1 MDKNTNTVD
10 YCLDLSIVMPVYNA
24 ADTISDSVKSFQL
37 MAKKLQKD
45 FSLDCRLYIVDDCS
59 TDKTTQVIDSLSQ
72 LSDNIVF
79 IKNNENLGP
88 GLSRNKALDLIE
100 DGYIGF
106 LDADDEIIADDY
118 IDSYIKGVDL
128 GADWITF
135 NGWFCSENVQN
146 SKYDFERLID
156 DTKQLSIRCLKGEL
170 DGSVIFSIYS
180 SRLIHGNN
188 LRFPSG
194 YYEDIPFSYSAML
207 LAENRYIS
215 DNFSYK
221 KHNVST
227 SIVNTVSEKHIKGMV
242 DAWVKVDHILK
253 DYKLSNFQSDRIYGL
268 YGYIASA
275 ISSIILN
282 DHAFQYKAEL
292 FNLLS
297 TEIESKIV
305 IDRSDYNV
313 ETKKDKLVEFF
324 LDNFSKRKSSFVS
337 DIDFFY
343 NRLFSQNA

>member
-1 MDKNTNTVD
+1 MENKNIAND
-10 YCLDLSIVMPVYNA
+10 CHDLSIVMPVYNA
-24 ADTISDSVKSFQL
+24 ADTVSNSVKSFQS

-45 FSLDCRLYIVDDCS
+45 FSVDCRLYIVDDYS
-59 TDKTTQVIDSLSQ
+59 TDNTIQIVDSLSQ

-88 GLSRNKALDLIE
+88 GFSRNKALDLIE

-118 IDSYIKGVDL
+118 INSYVKGIDL

-146 SKYDFERLID
+146 SKYDFERLVD

-221 KHNVST
+221 KHNVRT
-227 SIVNTVSEKHIKGMV
+227 SIVNTVSEKHIKGMI
-242 DAWVKVDHILK
+242 DAWVKIDYILK
-253 DYKLSNFQSDRIYGL
+253 DYKLSDFQPDRIYGL
-268 YGYIASA
+268 YGYIANT
-275 ISSIILN
+275 ISSIILG
-282 DHAFQYKAEL
+282 DHTSQYKAEL

-297 TEIESKIV
+297 TEIETKVV

-313 ETKKDKLVEFF
+313 ETKKDRLVEFF
-324 LDNFSKRKSSFVS
+324 LGNFSQSKSTFVS
-337 DIDFFY
+337 DIDSFY
-343 NRLFSQNA
+343 NHLFN